1 MASASDFKDAV
12 SALQKT
18 NAELGKEIGG
28 QVRTGLAGAA
38 KDITKPFTDSLSAI
52 PGMSTLGGLGKT
64 LFNKALSTRKEKK
77 AQELLR
83 KQLGVSKEQF
93 KLLKDEKNLS
103 DKRKAVN
110 DSMLAASENLLGFTG
125 EKFSAMMAGALK
137 PGLDRVVDGN
147 GKMITGMDTLFKDQ
161 MKVTIAGNKLLENP
175 KPTAA
180 ETESLQKEEAKA
192 AREQSVF
199 HDIRDGIVGLN
210 DKFMQKMKEK
220 GKAGLGLIAALIAAP
235 IVALLAFFKEIG
247 LQLKMLGITGKGG
260 LVAKMFG
267 PIGKVFAGIK
277 NFFKSFGVVKKITPF
292 IDDIVKGAKTVLKP
306 IGNFFTKIGNFFS
319 KMIGYVKTIVGASK
333 SATGILKFASGF
345 GRILGKLF
353 LPVTIVMSA
362 FDFIT
367 GFIDGWKES
376 DGDSIVSKFIDGVGG
391 GLSKLIGNLVGMP
404 LDLLKDGVSW
414 IMGMLGFDKAAEA
427 LDSFSFKDLIMD
439 IVKMPFDLLS
449 DAVDYITGIFSGGTD
464 LMGDMGNIM
473 DTAKNFIKSVLR
485 SVLPNPDGGFFAQF
499 ASKAIPDSVYEF
511 AGLDPKTGKELP
523 IADPPKVDAKPDAKA
538 DFNNRPNAFMLA
550 NIAAAKKQADNKAAE
565 AGPIKPKQDAT
576 MAEKLA
582 KTERVKQERR
592 QKILERLDARI
603 EATEDRILTGQD
615 EKGRQLSPKRLEYEQ
630 KKLASL
636 ERSEQKL
643 LARQA
648 ASGAPPPAGF
658 NVSTSDKKVENHFPA
673 MTQPQSPTLN
683 ANLNSTGL

>member
-1 MASASDFKDAV
+1 
-12 SALQKT
+12 L
-18 NAELGKEIGG
+18 
-28 QVRTGLAGAA
+28 
-38 KDITKPFTDSLSAI
+38 
-52 PGMSTLGGLGKT
+52 
-64 LFNKALSTRKEKK
+64 
-77 AQELLR
+77 
-83 KQLGVSKEQF
+83 
-93 KLLKDEKNLS
+93 KL
-103 DKRKAVN
+103 
-110 DSMLAASENLLGFTG
+110 
-125 EKFSAMMAGALK
+125 
-137 PGLDRVVDGN
+137 
-147 GKMITGMDTLFKDQ
+147 
-161 MKVTIAGNKLLENP
+161 
-175 KPTAA
+175 
-180 ETESLQKEEAKA
+180 
-192 AREQSVF
+192 
-199 HDIRDGIVGLN
+199 
-210 DKFMQKMKEK
+210 
-220 GKAGLGLIAALIAAP
+220 
-235 IVALLAFFKEIG
+235 
-247 LQLKMLGITGKGG
+247 LGITGQGG
-260 LVAKMFG
+260 LVAKMFA
-267 PIGKVFAGIK
+267 PIGKLFTGIK
-277 NFFKSFGVVKKITPF
+277 NFFKSFDVVKKITPF

-319 KMIGYVKTIVGASK
+319 KMIGYVKTITNASK
-333 SATGILKFASGF
+333 SASGILKFASGF

-464 LMGDMGNIM
+464 LMGDMGKIA

-485 SVLPNPDGGFFAQF
+485 SVLPNPDGGVFASL

-538 DFNNRPNAFMLA
+538 DFNNRP
-550 NIAAAKKQADNKAAE
+550 AAAK
-565 AGPIKPKQDAT
+565 KQDAT
-576 MAEKLA
+576 MADKLA